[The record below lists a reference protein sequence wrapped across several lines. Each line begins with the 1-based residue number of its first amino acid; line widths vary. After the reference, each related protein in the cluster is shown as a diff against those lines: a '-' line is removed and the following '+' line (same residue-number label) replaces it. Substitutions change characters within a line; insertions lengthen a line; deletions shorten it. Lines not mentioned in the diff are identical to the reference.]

1 MLTTKT
7 KRFPGG
13 ETTVSVL
20 PTDLG
25 AALRRV
31 IVIHRF
37 DSGNFVKEK
46 EIVCSDVSAEGL
58 VHFYAG

>member
-1 MLTTKT
+1 MMTQAK
-7 KRFPGG
+7 KRNPGF

-25 AALRRV
+25 ASLRRV

-37 DSGNFVKEK
+37 DSGNFVKDYEG
-46 EIVCSDVSAEGL
+46 IVSETAAEGL
-58 VHFYAG
+58 VDFYTR